1 MSIIQSGKH
10 HMAEI
15 SAGQGGTLTT
25 REVRGF
31 LWAMDAK
38 SELDDL
44 ALRLLPSLLWL
55 AEEEVEMAIVA
66 KRR

>member
-1 MSIIQSGKH
+1 
-10 HMAEI
+10 MAEI

-31 LWAMDAK
+31 LRAMDAK